1 MKSKQRNARVRLPF
15 PKIFLSLSK
24 IIETSGPARK
34 HTRQVG
40 TWARKYASHVGRWA
54 HKARSLAHSY

>member
-40 TWARKYASHVGRWA
+40 T
-54 HKARSLAHSY
+54 